1 MPTGTDPAPRSEEG
15 GPVAHDVLD
24 LALAGAGRARI
35 EWAEG
40 AMPVLRRIRE
50 RFVADR
56 PLDGVRVAACL
67 HVTPETAVLLR
78 TLRAGGAAVTV
89 AASNPLSTQDDVAA
103 ALVVDDGIGTF
114 ARSRIDRDGYYAH
127 IQAAL
132 ASGPRLV
139 LDDAC
144 DLVNTLHTTPG
155 LRASV
160 LDGVAGGCEG
170 TTTGVIRLREMARA
184 GVLRFPMVAVNDTP
198 AKRLLD
204 NRYGTGQSTVDA
216 ILRATNRLLAGS
228 TVVVAGYGSC
238 GKGVASRARGLGAHV
253 LVTEVDP
260 IRALEATMDGYRVAP
275 MAAAAPLAD
284 VVVTATG
291 DRDVVRAEHLAA
303 MKDGAVLVNAGH
315 FDVEIDVRALA
326 AMSTDVRRARPH
338 VDAHRLADG
347 RTLLLVAEGRVANL
361 AAAEGNPATVM
372 DVAFADQALCLAWLA
387 AGAAG
392 LAPGVH
398 DVPAEIDTEVAGLEL
413 AALGVTIDE
422 LTAGQRAYLG
432 SWEHGS

>member
-1 MPTGTDPAPRSEEG
+1 MPTGTDPVPRSREG
-15 GPVAHDVLD
+15 RTSDHDVLD

-35 EWAEG
+35 EWADG

-50 RFVADR
+50 RFAADR
-56 PLDGVRVAACL
+56 PLDGMSVAACL

-78 TLRAGGAAVTV
+78 TLRAAGAEVTL

-103 ALVVDDGIGTF
+103 ALVADEGVAVF
-114 ARSRIDRDGYYAH
+114 ARSGVDRAGYYAH
-127 IQAAL
+127 IEAAL

-144 DLVNTLHTTPG
+144 DLVNTLHTAPA
-155 LRASV
+155 LRDV
-160 LDGVAGGCEG
+160 LDGVAGGCEE

-184 GVLRFPMVAVNDTP
+184 GVLRFPVVAVNDTR

-204 NRYGTGQSTVDA
+204 NRYGTGQSTIDA
-216 ILRATNRLLAGS
+216 VLRATNRLLAGS
-228 TVVVAGYGSC
+228 IVVVAGYGSC
-238 GKGVASRARGLGAHV
+238 GQGVATRARGLGAQV

-260 IRALEATMDGYRVAP
+260 IRALEATMEGYRVLP
-275 MAAAAPLAD
+275 MATAAPLAD
-284 VVVTATG
+284 VVITATG
-291 DRDVVRAEHLAA
+291 DRDVVRAEHLAV

-326 AMSTDVRRARPH
+326 AMSVGVRRVRPH
-338 VDAHRLADG
+338 LDAHRLADG

-372 DVAFADQALCLAWLA
+372 DVAFADQALSLAWLA
-387 AGAAG
+387 SRAEG

-398 DVPAEIDTEVAGLEL
+398 DVPAEIDAEVAALEL
-413 AALGVTIDE
+413 AVLGVTIDE
-422 LTAGQRAYLG
+422 LTAEQRAYLS
-432 SWEHGS
+432 SWVHGS